1 MYTPESDPQTDVFY
15 VDALWTTC
23 SGTWLAQPADFAERE
38 RIDQAVRAVKEQRKL
53 AMEYYANPRAAKQF
67 ALDLFQRPEFAP
79 LHLSD
84 ELVAKMLA
92 KVGEPPVVEQADD
105 PAFAQYLNRAV
116 LSIANSKVRRHLANQ
131 LRRFLPQFVAA
142 EQWREAIAI
151 DNNAFRTSLGN
162 EASPF
167 LVQMAFSGLVRY
179 YETQPANT
187 DTPAS

>member
-1 MYTPESDPQTDVFY
+1 MYTPDSDPQSNVFY

-23 SGTWLAQPADFAERE
+23 AGTWLAQPADVAERE
-38 RIDQAVRAVKEQRKL
+38 RIDRAVQAVKEQRKL
-53 AMEYYANPRAAKQF
+53 AMEFYADPRAAKQF
-67 ALDLFQRPEFAP
+67 ALELFQRPEFAP

-84 ELVAKMLA
+84 ELVQMMIERA
-92 KVGEPPVVEQADD
+92 GEPPVVTDADD
-105 PAFAQYLNRAV
+105 PAFAHYLNRAV

-131 LRRFLPQFVAA
+131 LRRLLPQFVAA
-142 EQWREAIAI
+142 QQWREAIAI
-151 DNNAFRTSLGN
+151 DTNAFRTALGN

-179 YETQPANT
+179 YEAMPANT